1 MTTANADP
9 RNRSLDFET
18 LLVVTTTHAKKLLA
32 DVYQPVSSNEILMLY
47 TTKRNAQVIKYAA
60 NGFLASKILPSTC
73 CCHR

>member
-1 MTTANADP
+1 MS